1 MNQETQTLSF
11 KRLFLDAKDLFAYL
25 LSKWYLIAIV
35 GIAGGL
41 LGILYAYIKQ
51 PTYTGEL
58 TFVLSDGNAPSGF
71 SSLVSQ
77 FGFDFSTGGGND
89 VFSQDNVMYLM
100 TSRKM
105 LSRALFK
112 KLPDSSETLISLYI
126 RSENLDKDWKKDA
139 YLARAY
145 PFPSTYAA
153 LTPLQDSLFKELYTT
168 ISTKIFNVQQ
178 PDKKVSLFRVTTTY
192 KNEVFACYLT
202 RYLVDESSS
211 FYIETKTSIARQNL
225 NMLQHEADSLQ
236 ARLNGNILNSATAI
250 DRTFNLNPALQVQR
264 VPIQKSQVDAAVTQA
279 AYTEVVKNLEIAK
292 ITLEK
297 AFPIYQLLDEPSLPL
312 KQEKPGRLM
321 SGILFGGLAALVIIL
336 FFSAK
341 YFILRQDASDKHI
354 AANED
359 FS

>member
-1 MNQETQTLSF
+1 MVNEQSQTLSF
-11 KRLFLDAKDLFAYL
+11 KRLFIDARELFAYL
-25 LSKWYLIAIV
+25 LRKWLIIAIV
-35 GIAGGL
+35 GVVGAL
-41 LGILYAYIKQ
+41 LGILYAYMKK

-58 TFVLSDGNAPSGF
+58 TFVLSDGNTPTGL

-77 FGFDFSTGGGND
+77 FGIDFSTGGND

-112 KLPDSSETLISLYI
+112 KLPDSSETLLNLYI
-126 RSENLDKDWKKDA
+126 RTEKLDESWKKDPH
-139 YLARAY
+139 LAKTY
-145 PFPSTYAA
+145 PFPTTYTAQ
-153 LTPLQDSLFKELYTT
+153 TPLQDSLFKEMYAT
-168 ISTKIFNVQQ
+168 ISTKIFSVQQ
-178 PDKKVSLFRVTTTY
+178 PDKKVGLFKVTTTY
-192 KNEVFACYLT
+192 KNPMFACYLT

-225 NMLQHEADSLQ
+225 GMLQHEADSLQ
-236 ARLNGNILNSATAI
+236 ARLNGNIANAATSI

-264 VPIQKSQVDAAVTQA
+264 VPIQKNQVDAAVTQA

-312 KQEKPGRLM
+312 KQEKPGRMLT
-321 SGILFGGLAALVIIL
+321 GIVFGGLAVLIIALIL
-336 FFSAK
+336 SAK
-341 YFILRQDASDKHI
+341 FFLSKEDTLGKQI
-354 AANED
+354 ANN
-359 FS
+359 

>member
-1 MNQETQTLSF
+1 MINEQSQTLSF
-11 KRLFLDAKDLFAYL
+11 RRLFIDARELFAYL
-25 LSKWYLIAIV
+25 LRKWFIIAIV
-35 GIAGGL
+35 GIAGAL
-41 LGILYAYIKQ
+41 CGILYAYLKK

-58 TFVLSDGNAPSGF
+58 TFVLSDGNTPTGL

-77 FGFDFSTGGGND
+77 FGIDFNSGGND

-112 KLPDSSETLISLYI
+112 KLPDSSETLVNLYI
-126 RSENLDKDWKKDA
+126 RSEKLDEGWKNNPR
-139 YLARAY
+139 LAKTY
-145 PFPSTYAA
+145 PFPASYAA
-153 LTPLQDSLFKELYTT
+153 LTPLQDSLFKEMYST
-168 ISTKIFNVQQ
+168 ISTKIFSIQQ
-178 PDKKVSLFRVTTTY
+178 PDKKVSLFKVTTTY
-192 KNEVFACYLT
+192 KDPLFACYLT
-202 RYLVDESSS
+202 KYLVNESSS

-225 NMLQHEADSLQ
+225 GMLRHEADSLQ
-236 ARLNGNILNSATAI
+236 ARLNGNIENAATSV

-264 VPIQKSQVDAAVTQA
+264 VPIQKNQVDAAVTQA

-312 KQEKPGRLM
+312 KQEKPGRLL
-321 SGILFGGLAALVIIL
+321 SGILFGGLAVFIIVL

-341 YFILRQDASDKHI
+341 FFLSEQGVTGKLITNDEGLS
-354 AANED
+354 
-359 FS
+359 